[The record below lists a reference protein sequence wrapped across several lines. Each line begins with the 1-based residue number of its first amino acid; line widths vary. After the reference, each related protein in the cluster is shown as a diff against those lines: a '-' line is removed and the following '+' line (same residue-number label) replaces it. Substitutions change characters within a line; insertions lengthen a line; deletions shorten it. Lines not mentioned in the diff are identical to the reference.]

1 MKLIRARWLVGSY
14 DHLRNKPEVIRKG
27 FEMAGVVEAITK
39 KLEPEDPF
47 EVFVA
52 DH

>member
-14 DHLRNKPEVIRKG
+14 KPEVIRKG